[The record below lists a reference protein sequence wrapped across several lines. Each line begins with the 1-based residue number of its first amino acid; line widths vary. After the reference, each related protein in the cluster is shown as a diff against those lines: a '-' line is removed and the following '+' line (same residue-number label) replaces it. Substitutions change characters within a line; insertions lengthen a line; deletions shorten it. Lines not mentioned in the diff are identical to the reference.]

1 MKRCLIN
8 RDLAKGVE
16 KHLQIFPAVAV
27 LGSRQCGKSTLI
39 RMLAQ
44 NRQEF
49 IFLDLQ
55 DRKDR
60 QKLEDPVLFF
70 KNNENRIV
78 CLDEVQ
84 LMPDLFE
91 YLRVE
96 IDRLRRP
103 GRFVLLGSASREL
116 LQQTSETLAGRIGL
130 LDLTPFLLSEISR
143 LSDFDLLKYWYR
155 GGYPDSYLAI
165 SDEASALWRENFL
178 RTYIERDI
186 PQLGF
191 QIAAPTMMRLL
202 TLLAHEHGSVLNTAK
217 LGNAMDLSAP
227 TIRHYIDILEQTY
240 IVRILPPHFRNIRKR
255 LVKTPRLYFRD
266 SGLLHQTLDIQDF
279 NSLAGNPIYGFS
291 WEGMVIENVCASIKN
306 AKFSFYRSANGS
318 EEMDLLLEYADKLVA
333 IECKAS
339 TAPNLSDG
347 FWRAID
353 TLQPQQTYVVCPIEE
368 SYAIKEN
375 VEIVGLLQLLE
386 KLQNNE

>member
-1 MKRCLIN
+1 MKDLIN
-8 RDLAKGVE
+8 RNLASEVE
-16 KHLQIFPAVAV
+16 KYLQIFPAVAI

-103 GRFVLLGSASREL
+103 SRFVLLGSASRKL
-116 LQQTSETLAGRIGL
+116 LQRTSETLAGRIGL
-130 LDLTPFLLSEISR
+130 LDLTPFLLPEISK
-143 LSDFDLLKYWYR
+143 LADFDLLKYWHR

-165 SDEASALWRENFL
+165 SDEASSLWRENFL

-191 QIAAPTMMRLL
+191 QIAAPKMMRLL
-202 TLLAHEHGSVLNTAK
+202 TLLAHEHGSVLNTSK

-240 IVRILPPHFRNIRKR
+240 VLRILPPYFRNIRKR
-255 LVKTPRLYFRD
+255 LVKSPRIYFRD

-279 NSLAGNPIYGFS
+279 NSLSGNPIYGFS

-318 EEMDLLLEYADKLVA
+318 EEMDLLLEYPDKLIA

-339 TAPNLSDG
+339 TTPTLTDG
-347 FWRAID
+347 FWRAIE
-353 TLQPQQTYVVCPIEE
+353 TLQPQQTYVVCPIED

-375 VEIVGLLQLLE
+375 VEIVGLQQLLE
-386 KLQNNE
+386 KL